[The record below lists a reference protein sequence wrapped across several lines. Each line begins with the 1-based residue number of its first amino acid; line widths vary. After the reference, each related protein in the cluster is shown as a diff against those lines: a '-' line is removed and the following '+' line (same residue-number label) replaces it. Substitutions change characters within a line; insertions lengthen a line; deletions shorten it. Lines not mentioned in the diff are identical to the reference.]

1 MGQMN
6 QYRSQGAAQAPSATQ
21 TSRRGQSMGRGQG
34 QGSQAGTQGRVYA
47 ITPQTELVDHS
58 IIQGMFLLSRLW
70 ARVLF
75 DSIAY
80 ACDCVC

>member
-1 MGQMN
+1 
-6 QYRSQGAAQAPSATQ
+6 
-21 TSRRGQSMGRGQG
+21 MGRGRV
-34 QGSQAGTQGRVYA
+34 QGSQVGTSGTQGRVYT
-47 ITPQTELVDHS
+47 ITPQTEPANQS
-58 IIQGMFLLSRLW
+58 IIQGMFLLSHLW